1 MKQFD
6 KIFWIN
12 AKNRVDR
19 YQTMIKRFEETGVV
33 AERFEAIY
41 GGSLDKSKFCFS
53 SHDLPQKMYLNNG
66 EIGCFQSH
74 REIYKLILE
83 NRWNKTLILEDDAL
97 ISPLIIDSFN
107 SKYSEVPEGWQM
119 LYLGH
124 RNYDSIIN
132 EARPDTFALKT
143 KVSNNVWAADGCW
156 LTHAYA
162 VDYSAVQFLI
172 DNTQV
177 MYGSIDNVLSDI
189 QKHLKVYA
197 FHPNLVVQD
206 KSKSSLRHG

>member
-6 KIFWIN
+6 KIIWIN
-12 AKNRVDR
+12 ARNRLDR
-19 YQTMIKRFEETGVV
+19 HQNMVKRFNDSGIH

-41 GGSLDKSKFCFS
+41 GGSLDKSKFRFS
-53 SHDLPQKMYLNNG
+53 APGIVQKMVLNNG

-83 NRWNKTLILEDDAL
+83 NGWKRTLIFEDDAL
-97 ISPLIIDSFN
+97 ITPEIVEQFN
-107 SKYSEVPEGWQM
+107 EQYKEVPADWQM

-124 RNYDSIIN
+124 RNYDTMVN
-132 EARPDTFALKT
+132 EARPDTFALKN
-143 KVSNNVWAADGCW
+143 KVGEHVWSADGCW

-162 VDYSAVQFLI
+162 VDISATQFLL

-197 FHPNLVVQD
+197 FHPNLIVQD
-206 KSKSSLRHG
+206 KTKSSLRHG

>member
-12 AKNRVDR
+12 AKNRIDR
-19 YQTMIKRFEETGVV
+19 YQTMVKRFEETSIQ
-33 AERFEAIY
+33 AERYEAIL
-41 GGSLDKSKFCFS
+41 GGSLDKSAFCFQTP
-53 SHDLPQKMYLNNG
+53 DKPQKMYLNNG

-74 REIYKLILE
+74 REIYKLIVE
-83 NRWNKTLILEDDAL
+83 NGWKKTLILEDDAL
-97 ISPLIIDSFN
+97 ISPSIIQSFDE
-107 SKYSEVPEGWQM
+107 KYNEVPKDWQM

-132 EARPDTFALKT
+132 EARPDTFALK
-143 KVSNNVWAADGCW
+143 KQVSENVWAADGCW

-162 VDYSAVQFLI
+162 IDISAAQFLV

-197 FHPNLVVQD
+197 FHPNLIVQD

>member
-6 KIFWIN
+6 KILWIN

-19 YQTMIKRFEETGVV
+19 YMTMLSRFEDTGIE
-33 AERFEAIY
+33 AERFEAVM
-41 GGSLDKSKFCFS
+41 GGSLDKSTMRFS
-53 SHDLPQKMYLNNG
+53 AHDLPQKMVLNNG

-74 REIYKLILE
+74 REIYKLILL
-83 NRWNKTLILEDDAL
+83 NGWKRTLILEDDAL
-97 ISPLIIDSFN
+97 ITPEIIQDFN
-107 SKYSEVPEGWQM
+107 TKYSEVPDDWQM

-124 RNYDSIIN
+124 RNYDTMIN
-132 EARPDTFALKT
+132 EARPDTFALKQQ
-143 KVSNNVWAADGCW
+143 VSENVWKAEGCW

-162 VDYSAVQFLI
+162 VNISCAQFLI

-177 MYGSIDNVLSDI
+177 MYGSVDNVLSDI

-197 FHPNLVVQD
+197 FHPNLIVQD

>member
-19 YQTMIKRFEETGVV
+19 YQTMKKRFEETGIE
-33 AERFEAIY
+33 AERFEAIM
-41 GGSLDKSKFCFS
+41 GGSLDKSKYCFQTPI
-53 SHDLPQKMYLNNG
+53 LPQKMFLNNG
-66 EIGCFQSH
+66 EVGCFQSH
-74 REIYKLILE
+74 REVYKLILE
-83 NRWNKTLILEDDAL
+83 NGWQKTLIFEDDAL
-97 ISPLIIDSFN
+97 INPEIINSFN
-107 SKYSEVPEGWQM
+107 EKYSEVPEDWQM

-124 RNYDSIIN
+124 RNYDTMKN
-132 EARPDTFALKT
+132 EARPDTFALKKQLT
-143 KVSNNVWAADGCW
+143 PNVWAADGCW

-162 VDYSAVQFLI
+162 VDLSAVQFLL

-197 FHPNLVVQD
+197 FHPNLIVQD